1 VQRNTRNI
9 FGAVLVLLI
18 TCGVAASQPSQESQE
33 SQNKKT
39 AATPTVEVE
48 IGGVGKVKIPD
59 LDVRDQDGRK
69 IRFYSDL
76 IKDKV
81 VVLSFFY
88 TSCSNSCT
96 LQGQTFSKLQSL
108 LGDRLGKS
116 VFLISVTT
124 DPARDDSEKLKSW
137 GKRYDVQDGWTLVTG
152 KEAELNKLLLPFTG
166 MRAGAGLHLPATFV
180 GNQKTGVWTS
190 ASGVFDP
197 QALLDA
203 VDFVTRESAA
213 SRP

>member
-1 VQRNTRNI
+1 MSNTRNI
-9 FGAVLVLLI
+9 FGAVVVLLLLW
-18 TCGVAASQPSQESQE
+18 GVAASQENPT
-33 SQNKKT
+33 KRPDV
-39 AATPTVEVE
+39 TPTVEVE

-59 LDVRDQDGRK
+59 LEVRDQDGRK

-116 VFLISVTT
+116 VYMISVTT
-124 DPARDDSEKLKSW
+124 DPSRDDSAKLKSW

-152 KEAELNKLLLPFTG
+152 KEAEMNKLLLPFTG
-166 MRAGAGLHLPATFV
+166 MGAGAGTHLPATFV

-203 VDFVTRESAA
+203 VDYVTRESAA
-213 SRP
+213 SRR